1 MYTDTGDYAAGPYPV
16 EFPPNVTEVQVMIPI
31 LDDNNNE
38 DSENFSAILRIPMQA
53 ANMGVIRGN
62 ADRATVTIKDDDS
75 EPIHTVCT

>member
-31 LDDNNNE
+31 LDDNIDE
-38 DSENFSAILRIPMQA
+38 CDENFFVNLHIIIQGCCKL
-53 ANMGVIRGN
+53 GN

>member
-31 LDDNNNE
+31 LDDSKNE
-38 DSENFSAILRIPMQA
+38 CDENFFGNLRIPMQA
-53 ANMGVIRGN
+53 ANMGVKLGN